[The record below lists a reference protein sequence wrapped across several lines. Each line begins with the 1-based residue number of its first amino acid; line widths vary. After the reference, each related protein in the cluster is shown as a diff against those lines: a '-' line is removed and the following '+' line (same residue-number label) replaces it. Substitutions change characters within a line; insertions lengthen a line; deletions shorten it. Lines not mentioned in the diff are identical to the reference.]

1 MPKLKSTKKFAKK
14 TSPRASQTKPA
25 ESKRKT
31 GGKTKP
37 SLVKPIGV
45 IRTPFPEPKGTPIGP
60 SRSYGARGMVWIE
73 RQYRDALQD
82 LKGFDRVWLIYWLHK
97 APKGRPLVKPFLDE
111 QPRGLFATRA
121 PFRFN
126 PIGISAV
133 RVLDVHGDRLDV
145 ADIDIVDGA
154 PLLDIKPYIP
164 EFDSFP
170 ESKAG
175 WCDENQNPA
184 RVDDGRFMKAAQDAT
199 ESVSLAIEGMKSP
212 KCVARIQTT
221 LKDLAGVLAYE
232 VEIGSVD
239 VTFDVRRQGPGRII
253 RAIKALGYGA
263 KNAKKPP
270 IA

>member
-1 MPKLKSTKKFAKK
+1 MPKLEHTAKAAKKSSSRTRQTKTAEPKK
-14 TSPRASQTKPA
+14 TSA
-25 ESKRKT
+25 
-31 GGKTKP
+31 KTKP
-37 SLVKPIGV
+37 NIVKPIGV

-133 RVLDVHGDRLDV
+133 RVLEVYGDRLDV
-145 ADIDIVDGA
+145 ADIDVVDGA

-170 ESKAG
+170 GSKAG
-175 WCDENQNPA
+175 WCDDNQNPA
-184 RVDDGRFMKAAQDAT
+184 RVDDGLFMKAAQDST
-199 ESVSLAIEGMKSP
+199 ESVCLAIEGMKSP
-212 KCVARIQTT
+212 KCVARIQTM

-232 VEIGSVD
+232 VEIGSVN

-253 RAIKALGYGA
+253 RAIKTLGYGA
-263 KNAKKPP
+263 KNAKKPLG
-270 IA
+270 A